1 MCNEEETIDFYKGE
15 FRKIYMDVMTDC
27 DDGCCDTC
35 EDFVIENPTA
45 RLLKNGKEIE
55 LPSKL
60 DDSGKRLIIDVDCE
74 NLSGFYK
81 LVVDYDL
88 NEQTRFAVADVRVKK
103 IRANIKLEV
112 FRSNRQLQLVNASLF
127 QLQSSTGNILK
138 TV

>member
-1 MCNEEETIDFYKGE
+1 MYMCNEEETIDFYKGE

-45 RLLKNGKEIE
+45 RLLKNGEEIE

-60 DDSGKRLIIDVDCE
+60 DDSGKRLIIDVDYE

-103 IRANIKLEV
+103 I
-112 FRSNRQLQLVNASLF
+112 
-127 QLQSSTGNILK
+127 
-138 TV
+138 